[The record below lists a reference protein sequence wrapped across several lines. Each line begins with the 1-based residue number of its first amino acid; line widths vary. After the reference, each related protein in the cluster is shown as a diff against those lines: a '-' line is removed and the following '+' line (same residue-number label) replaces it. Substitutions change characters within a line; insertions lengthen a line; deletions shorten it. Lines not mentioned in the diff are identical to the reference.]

1 MLPSVSRA
9 RFARLMLPPLAVAA
23 LAAASATPALAD
35 SAKSVYRAQDAKPPQ
50 GRIVGGTQIPVTAA
64 PWQVKIAIERTGGGE
79 GLCGGSILNPTT
91 VVTAAH
97 CVTDTVS
104 VPNASVPPLG
114 LTVDAGSS
122 RYSPVTGL
130 AEPQPGDAPQR
141 VGVAVNRV
149 HPGYPRSLDPNGS
162 GTVASFVDDVAVLT
176 LSSPLDLSGPA
187 KQPIP
192 LTAQN
197 VVSPIG
203 GSGRVTGYGLQ
214 SQTPEVRDGN
224 LFALDTTVQDAS
236 VFAPVGELN
245 ALFIIGASPTG
256 SFCSGDSGSAL
267 QAGGGLLGMVSANTT
282 CDGGQPNIYSNVAA
296 AEIQQFINGND
307 SPPLAPRGGQDVV
320 LSGPSSTRAPRR
332 GDTLTCAAG
341 TWTNSP
347 FFTYAFTDT
356 KTGEVLQRGGSTR
369 YKVTG
374 ISDAGATI
382 SCRAQAA
389 NAGGVGLTP
398 PTGTTRPV
406 AAAPKPRDRLSL
418 GLKASVV
425 RSARGGS
432 KRRAR
437 ASAPVRVRRGQR
449 VGFTVGVRN
458 RGNRTQT
465 GVRRC
470 VRLSS
475 RFTVVRRGGGK
486 VSGGRICFTSR
497 SLKPGRMTR
506 RRFVVRIDRDARTGR
521 LVTRAGARSRQGAR
535 ASARRALFVQRSGR
549 VVRPRPPGVTG

>member
-1 MLPSVSRA
+1 MHPSVSRA
-9 RFARLMLPPLAVAA
+9 RLARLMLLPLGVAA
-23 LAAASATPALAD
+23 FAAASATTAAAD
-35 SAKSVYRAQDAKPPQ
+35 SPERVYKAQESKPLQ

-64 PWQVKIAIERTGGGE
+64 PWQVKLNISRAGGGE
-79 GLCGGSILNPTT
+79 GSCGGSILNATT

-97 CVTDTVS
+97 CVTDSAT
-104 VPNASVPPLG
+104 VPNPPVPAAG
-114 LTVDAGSS
+114 LTVDAGIS
-122 RYSPVTGL
+122 RFNPATGSP
-130 AEPQPGDAPQR
+130 EPQPGDAAQR
-141 VGVAVNRV
+141 VGVTVNRV
-149 HPGYPRSLDPNGS
+149 HPGYPGTLDPSGS

-203 GSGRVTGYGLQ
+203 GTARVTGFGLQ
-214 SQTPEVRDGN
+214 QDMGTANGN

-236 VFAPVGELN
+236 LVPSVGELN
-245 ALFIIGASPTG
+245 ALFIVGASATG

-282 CDGGQPNIYSNVAA
+282 CDGGQPNFYSNVAA

-320 LSGPSSTRAPRR
+320 LTGPQPPARPRK
-332 GDTLTCAAG
+332 GTTLTCSAG

-347 FFTYAFTDT
+347 FFTYVFTDT
-356 KTGEVLQRGGSTR
+356 KTGKELQRGGSTN
-369 YKVTG
+369 YKVKGT
-374 ISDAGATI
+374 SDAGATI

-398 PTGTTRPV
+398 PTKTPLPV
-406 AAAPKPRDRLSL
+406 VAAPKPRDRLSL
-418 GLKASVV
+418 GLKASAV
-425 RSARGGS
+425 RAARGGT

-437 ASAPVRVRRGQR
+437 GSAPVRVRRGQR
-449 VGFTVGVRN
+449 VVFTLGVRN
-458 RGNRTQT
+458 RGNRAQT
-465 GVRRC
+465 NVRRC
-470 VRLSS
+470 IRLSS
-475 RFTVVRRGGGK
+475 RFTLVKRGGGK
-486 VSGGRICFTSR
+486 VSGGRICFTAR
-497 SLKPGRMTR
+497 SIKPGSMVR
-506 RRFVVRIDRDARTGR
+506 RRVVVRIDRDSRTGR

-535 ASARRALFVQRSGR
+535 DSARRTLFVRGSGR
-549 VVRPRPPGVTG
+549 PVRPRPPGVTG